1 LKAAQHTSVEI
12 LVIDNNSVD
21 GSEEMMKDKFPTIP
35 YIMNKENL
43 GFSRANNQGM
53 RIAQGEYVLLLNPD
67 TVVEEMTFRSTVDFM
82 NAHPDA
88 GGLGVRMLD
97 GRGKFLPESKRG
109 LPTPSVAFYKI
120 FGLSTLFP
128 KSKVFGKY
136 HLGYLSEFET
146 HEVEILS
153 GAFMLMRKSVL
164 DKIGLLDEAFFMYGE
179 DIDLSYRIV
188 QSGFKNYYF
197 PGTRII
203 HYKGESTKKSSVNY
217 VFVFYRAMIIFA
229 NKHFSQNNAKLFSAL
244 INSAVYFRASL
255 SIFKRVVS
263 KYFIIALD
271 FAVVTTFLL
280 AILKLFELF
289 GKFVPKEILLFAL
302 PSYSLIWLIAI
313 YFYGGYDRPTSWI
326 RILQGLFFGTIAILT
341 IYALLPKAYQFS
353 RLFILFGS
361 LAAFIYFV
369 VSRFILHF
377 FRPATGF
384 LNSKK
389 ESAKIVIGSSEE
401 SSRVS
406 EILQVMDLNS
416 SRILFV
422 SVGETKE
429 ANAVGT
435 LGQLEEIVSVHKAD
449 EVIFCARD
457 ISAEQIIS
465 WMSRI
470 SYLEIAFKIAQPES
484 SFIIG
489 SNSIDHPGELYL
501 MNITAISEPRH
512 IRAKR
517 VFDFIFSMIFILIF
531 PLGLLLILKNKKRIL
546 DLFLVLFGKMTFV
559 GFAESVNS
567 VRNLPKLKRGIF
579 STTDQIES
587 YLQLSPNEIQ
597 KINLIYAK
605 DYTWFKDLSIFI
617 KKVI

>member
-1 LKAAQHTSVEI
+1 
-12 LVIDNNSVD
+12 
-21 GSEEMMKDKFPTIP
+21 
-35 YIMNKENL
+35 
-43 GFSRANNQGM
+43 
-53 RIAQGEYVLLLNPD
+53 
-67 TVVEEMTFRSTVDFM
+67 M

-605 DYTWFKDLSIFI
+605 DYTWFKDLSILI